1 MIASLKYILTFI
13 PNIHLEWMF
22 WRNPV
27 SHKMSLFEKI
37 KNPQR
42 KAGPGVQPSTS
53 SFIESIF
60 LYRTELNIVLY

>member
-1 MIASLKYILTFI
+1 
-13 PNIHLEWMF
+13 MF

-42 KAGPGVQPSTS
+42 KAGPGVQPSTY

-60 LYRTELNIVLY
+60 LYRTELNIVLD